1 MWNLVGWCR
10 QHLVRFI
17 FPAARGEKCG
27 LRTIYLLCSEVVKQ
41 ASLLENS
48 LERSPAQQASHRG
61 WMLGESTGTHFP
73 GAPTTGRTPSCRP
86 TGWDPRGSHTHP
98 QEAEVRKSD
107 GPSGRRDGSRRK
119 MAGCPLSLKPCLCLC
134 CPPHG
139 VFSPRPSWEYLGPA
153 HKSSPLRSLPRS

>member
-27 LRTIYLLCSEVVKQ
+27 LRAIYLLCSEVVNRQ
-41 ASLLENS
+41 ASRRTAWS
-48 LERSPAQQASHRG
+48 GAQLSRPPTGAG
-61 WMLGESTGTHFP
+61 MLGESTGTHFP
-73 GAPTTGRTPSCRP
+73 GAPTTGRTPKCRP

-107 GPSGRRDGSRRK
+107 GPSGHRDGSRRK

-139 VFSPRPSWEYLGPA
+139 VFSLRPSWEYLGPA
-153 HKSSPLRSLPRS
+153 HKSPPPRSLPRS